1 MKISGD
7 ELVHDKEDMKEIKL
21 IEEFRGNRV
30 REVLDERVAQSK
42 NLCDLMKPFQGG
54 IRTNLFNRHNR
65 QNYQEARLIQPH
77 PGALATHIGDGD
89 KWRS

>member
-7 ELVHDKEDMKEIKL
+7 ELVHDKEHIKEIKL
-21 IEEFRGNRV
+21 TEEIRGNRI

-54 IRTNLFNRHNR
+54 IRTNLFNRLMSELPR
-65 QNYQEARLIQPH
+65 RPSYPAPPWGIGH
-77 PGALATHIGDGD
+77 PY
-89 KWRS
+89 WRW

>member
-65 QNYQEARLIQPH
+65 PVSELPRSPSYPARPWGIGH
-77 PGALATHIGDGD
+77 PY
-89 KWRS
+89 WRW